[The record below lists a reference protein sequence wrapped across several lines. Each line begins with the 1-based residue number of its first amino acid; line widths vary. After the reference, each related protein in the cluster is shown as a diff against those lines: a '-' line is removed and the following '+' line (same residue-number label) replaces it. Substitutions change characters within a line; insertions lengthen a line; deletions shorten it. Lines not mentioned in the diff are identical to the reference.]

1 MKATSISVALS
12 NVAAW
17 AFGLV
22 CGTAFGIWV
31 MSEFG
36 RGRKR

>member
-1 MKATSISVALS
+1 MKAVSISVALS

-17 AFGLV
+17 GFGLV

-31 MSEFG
+31 MWEFG
-36 RGRKR
+36 RGRR